1 MKKMIKP
8 IQAFITVFTVLL
20 LAGCESAYY
29 SAMDKVGYA
38 KREIMVDRI
47 ENVAEA
53 QQDAQEQFKSALE
66 QFSSVVNFEG
76 GDLEK
81 LYNKLN
87 DEYEDS
93 VSAAEGI
100 SDRIESVESVSQALF
115 DEWEDEIQ
123 LYSSAT
129 LKNDSMRKLNQTK
142 RDYGRLI
149 KAMRRAESTLQ
160 PVLNSFQDQV
170 LYLKHNLNAR
180 AIASLK
186 GELRNIDGEVNNLI
200 KTMDASIAEAQSFIT
215 TLKSS

>member
-1 MKKMIKP
+1 MINLTKA
-8 IQAFITVFTVLL
+8 ILSLGLL
-20 LAGCESAYY
+20 LVLAGCESAYY

-53 QQDAQEQFKSALE
+53 QEDAQEQFKSALE
-66 QFSSVVNFEG
+66 QFSSVVNFQG

-81 LYNKLN
+81 LYSQLN

-100 SDRIESVESVSQALF
+100 KDRIDSVENVSQALF

-123 LYSSAT
+123 LYSSAA
-129 LKNDSMRKLNQTK
+129 LKSDSMRKLSQTK
-142 RDYGRLI
+142 RDYQRLI
-149 KAMRRAESTLQ
+149 KAMRRAEGTLQ

-186 GELRNIDGEVNNLI
+186 GELKNIDGDVKNLI
-200 KTMDASIAEAQSFIT
+200 ATMDASIAEAKSFIA
-215 TLKSS
+215 TLQSS